1 MTQPLLARPA
11 APIPSLGPAPAL
23 RLRRVLVADDDG
35 DSLAW
40 LADVLL
46 GLGATVVTASS
57 GAELVCDLARHG
69 PFDLVVTDIG
79 MPWAEGTAVVRA
91 ARASAF
97 RAPVVFISGLARP
110 GRAAAVASLGNARL
124 LIKPVGAGA
133 LRAAIQEL
141 LVACPPS

>member
-1 MTQPLLARPA
+1 MTQPMLAQS
-11 APIPSLGPAPAL
+11 APLEQSPGPTPAL
-23 RLRRVLVADDDG
+23 RFRRALVADDDG
-35 DSLAW
+35 ESVAW

-57 GAELVCDLARHG
+57 GAELVCELARHG

-97 RAPVVFISGLARP
+97 RAPVIFISGLTRP
-110 GRAAAVASLGNARL
+110 GLAAAVASLGNARL
-124 LIKPVGAGA
+124 LIKPVGAVA

-141 LVACPPS
+141 LTPSPSS